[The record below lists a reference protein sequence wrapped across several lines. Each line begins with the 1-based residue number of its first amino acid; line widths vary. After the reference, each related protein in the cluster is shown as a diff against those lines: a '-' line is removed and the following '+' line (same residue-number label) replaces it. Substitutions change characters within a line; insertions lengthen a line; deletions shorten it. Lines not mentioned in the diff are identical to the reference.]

1 MTFLSFVFS
10 NDESIP
16 HEESLLKY
24 KGAVDSS
31 SHKLW
36 KVSDDSSWLR
46 RYIGQILFS
55 HATIIIRWGLISLA

>member
-36 KVSDDSSWLR
+36 KVSDDSS
-46 RYIGQILFS
+46 
-55 HATIIIRWGLISLA
+55 